1 MNNELKDLNKKI
13 RFINEAICHKELFKP
28 KTQQTLASV
37 LYQTRSLELTIAK
50 YKVKLPLTM
59 NITDYLKEFLFFG
72 LNTKEFK
79 RTIKEDKLIS
89 IVVIEEDSNYKMP
102 ISITKF
108 KEMTSKIIFNWIVD
122 ITFYFV
128 LIKSIPI
135 IKQGDWNEKSKKN
148 IN

>member
-108 KEMTSKIIFNWIVD
+108 KEMTSKIIFN
-122 ITFYFV
+122 
-128 LIKSIPI
+128 
-135 IKQGDWNEKSKKN
+135 
-148 IN
+148 